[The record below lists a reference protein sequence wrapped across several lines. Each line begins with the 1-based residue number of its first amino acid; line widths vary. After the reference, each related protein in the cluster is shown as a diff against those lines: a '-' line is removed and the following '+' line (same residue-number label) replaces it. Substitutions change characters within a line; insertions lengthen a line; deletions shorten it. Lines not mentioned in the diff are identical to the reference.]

1 MPDQNNFSSGK
12 NGHRTHSNLG
22 LGPTFSV
29 KDIISRTSKVLSANN
44 KSKSNG
50 AHSQDHITSYSPQ
63 FSGALGQNVRQ
74 KLEQVPAASF
84 LGVKLTTKEVPSPP
98 VGISRI
104 VQETSSSTNVEPAPQ
119 NANTRR
125 KSGNVKAIQVGD
137 LSPTVAQAPSK
148 PATSSQNSNYNLQG
162 QGSPTV
168 ESAVN
173 SANSAN
179 SAPVKPAVPAT
190 AHPPVH
196 SPGQPAADPQAAPVA
211 PSGSNTLATGNVAA
225 AGSAGALANSGFSQW
240 FGNNVPE
247 QFSQLTPE
255 QMYMMTEQNAERLLR
270 FPGLAAFGQQPP
282 AGQQPA
288 GQQPAG
294 QQPAGQQPA
303 NNPATPNTANLWMS
317 GNAVMDPLS
326 QMNQLGN
333 QMLQMRVNQK
343 VAEAM
348 NPREAGIGKSLY
360 C

>member
-211 PSGSNTLATGNVAA
+211 PSQAA

-303 NNPATPNTANLWMS
+303 NNPATPNTANSWMS

-326 QMNQLGN
+326 QLNQLGN

>member
-84 LGVKLTTKEVPSPP
+84 LGVKLTTNEVPSPP

-119 NANTRR
+119 NANTGR

-148 PATSSQNSNYNLQG
+148 PATSSQNSNYNPQG
-162 QGSPTV
+162 HGSPTV
-168 ESAVN
+168 ESSVK
-173 SANSAN
+173 SAN

-211 PSGSNTLATGNVAA
+211 PSQAA

-270 FPGLAAFGQQPP
+270 FPGLAAFGQQP

-294 QQPAGQQPA
+294 QQLAGQQPAGQQPA
-303 NNPATPNTANLWMS
+303 NSPATPNTANLWMS

>member
-190 AHPPVH
+190 AHPPVN

-211 PSGSNTLATGNVAA
+211 PSQAA

-303 NNPATPNTANLWMS
+303 NNPATPNTANSWMS

-326 QMNQLGN
+326 QLNQLGN

>member
-119 NANTRR
+119 NANTGR

-148 PATSSQNSNYNLQG
+148 PATSSQNSNYNPQVH
-162 QGSPTV
+162 GSPTV
-168 ESAVN
+168 ESSVK
-173 SANSAN
+173 SAN

-211 PSGSNTLATGNVAA
+211 PSQAA

-270 FPGLAAFGQQPP
+270 FPGLAAFGQQP
-282 AGQQPA
+282 A

-303 NNPATPNTANLWMS
+303 NNPATPNTANSWMS

-326 QMNQLGN
+326 QLNQLGN
-333 QMLQMRVNQK
+333 HMLQMRVNQK

>member
-63 FSGALGQNVRQ
+63 FSGALGQSVRQ

-84 LGVKLTTKEVPSPP
+84 LGAKLIAKEVTSPP

-104 VQETSSSTNVEPAPQ
+104 VQETSSSTNVEPAPN
-119 NANTRR
+119 NANSGRQ
-125 KSGNVKAIQVGD
+125 SGNVKAIQVGD
-137 LSPTVAQAPSK
+137 LSPTVALAPSK
-148 PATSSQNSNYNLQG
+148 PATSSQNSNYNSQG
-162 QGSPTV
+162 QGSPSV
-168 ESAVN
+168 ESAVK
-173 SANSAN
+173 SAK
-179 SAPVKPAVPAT
+179 SAPVQPAVPAT

-196 SPGQPAADPQAAPVA
+196 SPGQRAADPQATPVA
-211 PSGSNTLATGNVAA
+211 PSGSNTQTTSDQAAT
-225 AGSAGALANSGFSQW
+225 GSAGALANSGFSQW

-247 QFSQLTPE
+247 QFSRLTPE

-294 QQPAGQQPA
+294 QQPAGQQPT
-303 NNPATPNTANLWMS
+303 NNPATQNTANSMMS

-326 QMNQLGN
+326 QLNQLGN